1 MENPN
6 KDQGCRKL
14 SQICEFLQM
23 IYLELQSYCKVTK
36 QAKRKE
42 GKGMERRT
50 STGFWRTQR

>member
-50 STGFWRTQR
+50 STGF